1 MESSNREEMSKSL
14 LDWFTV
20 LYDVNCLSH
29 DQSEKIY
36 LNDLTDGVAMAI
48 ALKNLAPDYFTGEVM
63 HNFLYSFIFVV
74 VLNNLKWCKTLIL
87 IFY

>member
-20 LYDVNCLSH
+20 FYDVNCLSH

-48 ALKNLAPDYFTGEVM
+48 ALKNLAPDYFTGEVI
-63 HNFLYSFIFVV
+63 HRFLFSFSFIIVS
-74 VLNNLKWCKTLIL
+74 NNLKWHSTNTNY
-87 IFY
+87 FY